1 VIGRV
6 PWLHLSRKI
15 TTVALN
21 IKDPQ
26 AEKLAA
32 EVAALTGE
40 SKTKAV
46 RVALQER
53 RDRLRLRVV
62 ARDRPAD
69 FIRFL
74 QEEIWPQV
82 PRHVLGRRLSRKER
96 ERILG
101 YGEHGV

>member
-1 VIGRV
+1 M
-6 PWLHLSRKI
+6 
-15 TTVALN
+15 VALN

-26 AEKLAA
+26 TEKLAA

-53 RDRLRLRVV
+53 RDRLQLRVV
-62 ARDRPAD
+62 ARDRAAD
-69 FIRFL
+69 FVRFL
-74 QEEIWPQV
+74 EEEVWPQV
-82 PRHVLGRRLSRKER
+82 PRHVLGKRLSRGDR

>member
-1 VIGRV
+1 M
-6 PWLHLSRKI
+6 
-15 TTVALN
+15 ALN

-40 SKTKAV
+40 SKTRAV

-53 RDRLRLRVV
+53 RDRLRLRAV
-62 ARDRPAD
+62 ARDRATD
-69 FIRFL
+69 FQRFL
-74 QEEIWPQV
+74 EEEVWPTV
-82 PRHVLGRRLSRKER
+82 PRGILGKRAGRKER